1 MPLLSLR
8 FPDATR
14 FLYSLIISISTF
26 DLLPTDKLE
35 RSIFNFDINESRL
48 NDTKFNELD
57 IF

>member
-1 MPLLSLR
+1 MPLMSLR

-35 RSIFNFDINESRL
+35 RSIFNFDLNESRL